1 MSDKLGK
8 AVFYKGVNKVKVVTQ
23 SEGYWIIEALENFVD
38 YVDGERVAINF
49 GERRMVPP
57 DMLSDEMVLPP
68 PVQEHVY
75 ERRMEKKVQRMVE
88 QEEAKEQAAKKIQ

>member
-1 MSDKLGK
+1 MSDKLGNT
-8 AVFYKGVNKVKVVTQ
+8 VFYKGVNKVKVVTQ
-23 SEGYWIIEALENFVD
+23 SEGYWIIEALEDFVD

-68 PVQEHVY
+68 PVPEHVY
-75 ERRMEKKVQRMVE
+75 ERRMEKKVQRLVA
-88 QEEAKEQAAKKIQ
+88 EEETKEKASGKC